1 MPSSATPARTT
12 LIAVTGLT
20 PAVLTET
27 LWGLASEPTPVV
39 PDHIVVITTL
49 TGRAKLTGQLLA
61 NGRWDTF
68 RTALRSHLG
77 RKHAHLLT
85 DTRLRFG
92 TAQDHLRVIPTPG
105 PAAQDADDLRTAA
118 DHQAAADFILRTV
131 REFSEEEGNRLIFSV
146 AGGRKTMGALLFSVA
161 TLLGRA
167 GDRVTHVLVNEPYE
181 NGRLGFLYPGCL
193 LGPDPLPKA
202 APKPAIELADVPF
215 VPLRRLFA
223 RDLGGRIAGYMDLV
237 RRLDEKVAGLA
248 EITSLD
254 LDINAQTLA
263 VNGGEPLKAGPRAFC
278 LLLAY
283 ADLAKTTPRTQAPFK
298 TIADAVRKLP
308 AKYRPQDPTI
318 AWAQEARNL
327 ADDAHKSLSDLRKDL
342 LSKRGLTQPQ
352 VDRLIPGRH
361 RTSIDLPAETI
372 TIS

>member
-1 MPSSATPARTT
+1 MSLPATQPRTT
-12 LIAVTGLT
+12 LIAVTGLS

-27 LWGLASEPTPVV
+27 LWALASGPHPTV

-49 TGRAKLTGQLLA
+49 TGRQRLTEQLLSDE
-61 NGRWDTF
+61 RWTDF
-68 RTALRSHLG
+68 LAALRRHLG
-77 RKHAHLLT
+77 RKHALLAS
-85 DTRLRFG
+85 RLRFG
-92 TAQDHLRVIPTPG
+92 TAQDHIRVIPTSG
-105 PAAQDADDLRTAA
+105 PVAADADDLRTAA

-131 REFSEEEGNRLIFSV
+131 REFSEEDGNHLIFSV

-161 TLLGRA
+161 TLLGRP

-193 LGPDPLPKA
+193 LGPDPLPKN
-202 APKPAIELADVPF
+202 APTPDIELADVPF

-248 EITSLD
+248 EITSLA
-254 LDINAQTLA
+254 LDINAQTIA
-263 VNGGEPLKAGPRAFC
+263 VNDGAPLKVGPRAFC

-283 ADLAKTTPRTQAPFK
+283 AHLAKTEPRTQMLFK
-298 TIADAVRKLP
+298 NIAEPVAALP
-308 AKYRPQDPTI
+308 ALYSPNDDTI
-318 AWAQEARNL
+318 AWLSEARHL
-327 ADDAHKSLSDLRKDL
+327 APDAHKSLSDLRTAL
-342 LSKRGLTQPQ
+342 ARKRGLTPTQI
-352 VDRLIPGRH
+352 DRLLPGRA
-361 RTSIDLPAETI
+361 RTSIDLPPSAI